1 MVGEQKRKKKNVK
14 QKNLKQKKKMFFF
27 NNCQN
32 ESFKD
37 TNRPIKRH
45 KSKKKKHK

>member
-14 QKNLKQKKKMFFF
+14 QKNLKKKKCFF
-27 NNCQN
+27 NNCHN